1 MVLSSPNLT
10 QGAGIH
16 MIYSFTHLVLYMLEF
31 SKTNKMK
38 GSPSDD
44 IFFNIKKKNLSAFEK
59 QNLLLYF
66 N

>member
-44 IFFNIKKKNLSAFEK
+44 IFFNIKKKI
-59 QNLLLYF
+59 
-66 N
+66 

>member
-1 MVLSSPNLT
+1 MVLKPPNLT

-16 MIYSFTHLVLYMLEF
+16 MIYSFTHLVLYMREF
-31 SKTNKMK
+31 PKTNKMK

-44 IFFNIKKKNLSAFEK
+44 IFFNIKKNLSAFEK
-59 QNLLLYF
+59 QNLLFYF